1 MSLLDAILL
10 LVAFFSVWA
19 PIVIAILARRSPLG
33 VRVVLA
39 LSGIASGIYA
49 ATIHSR
55 VEHAS
60 GHERGWGVLLIPF
73 TTAAL
78 SFWLAF
84 TGVCLLTAASYL
96 VAGRAASPPGL
107 LASALVFGSIALGI
121 FVVFPFLTAP
131 LR

>member
-10 LVAFFSVWA
+10 LVAFFSVWL
-19 PIVIAILARRSPLG
+19 PVVIAILARRSPVG

-49 ATIHSR
+49 ASIHSR
-55 VEHAS
+55 VGHAS
-60 GHERGWGVLLIPF
+60 GHDRGWGVLLIPF

-84 TGVCLLTAASYL
+84 TGICLLTAASYV
-96 VAGRAASPPGL
+96 VAGRAASPPSFLACGL
-107 LASALVFGSIALGI
+107 VLGSIALGI
-121 FVVFPFLTAP
+121 FVVFPFLTSP